1 MLHYSLNSAA
11 WCSRKKQL
19 LPAFLFHAFQMQNFM
34 GPMNSTYI
42 FFVTKH
48 CCMCVLSKTQTQL
61 LRQTLSKS
69 EGYSLFWT
77 RSLSLTRAHA
87 LFKSVLLN
95 QRPTRRVDSGLDR
108 PGGWTGP
115 GLLKD

>member
-19 LPAFLFHAFQMQNFM
+19 LPAFLFHAFQTQNFM

-48 CCMCVLSKTQTQL
+48 CCICVLSKTQTQL

-87 LFKSVLLN
+87 LFKFVLLN
-95 QRPTRRVDSGLDR
+95 SAP
-108 PGGWTGP
+108 PGGSTRDSINLVAGP
-115 GLLKD
+115 VRVY